1 MCVFFFKTF
10 KKKSLAQI
18 IDAGATELNKE
29 TLTAGGN
36 VSMAVEAASH
46 PRLGAGD
53 IYGELEA
60 CEQHSELYF
69 GPSTQIAPVF
79 IINELEWHKQ
89 TYNNS

>member
-1 MCVFFFKTF
+1 MFFLNIL
-10 KKKSLAQI
+10 KKSLAQI

-36 VSMAVEAASH
+36 VSMAAEAASH

-60 CEQHSELYF
+60 CEQALRALFWALDTDSACVY
-69 GPSTQIAPVF
+69 
-79 IINELEWHKQ
+79 HK
-89 TYNNS
+89 

>member
-1 MCVFFFKTF
+1 M
-10 KKKSLAQI
+10 AQI